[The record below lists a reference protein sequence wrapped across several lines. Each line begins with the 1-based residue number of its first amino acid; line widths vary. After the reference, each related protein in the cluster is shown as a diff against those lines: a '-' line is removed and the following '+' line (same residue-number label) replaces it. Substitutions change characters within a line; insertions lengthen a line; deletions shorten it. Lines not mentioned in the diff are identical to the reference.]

1 MPINIAQT
9 LSPRRGK
16 PSSMATSDKKITVL
30 AAGELFIEY
39 PEDGLGNSGD
49 YGIKIGDGSTQ
60 YENLPYAFTSDTIV
74 SFTADSSTTVDAAL
88 DKIISGAKI
97 STIVSAVKRAIE
109 LSSSY
114 PASLIANT
122 AITAKTLIGEVS
134 NGKYAS
140 LTANST
146 IDITYPILYSKSA
159 VAADGTISNSKL
171 IGNEDVSGTTTFST
185 AGLVL
190 YAKGMINGTLFT
202 INSFTTTKPST
213 EDGYEYLS
221 LGITSGTNTLT
232 LVPNHD
238 VYKYSNGV
246 FGRYSDNGDYG
257 SEDQDP
263 LSN

>member
-1 MPINIAQT
+1 MSINIAQT

-30 AAGELFIEY
+30 AAGKLFIEY

-74 SFTADSSTTVDAAL
+74 SFSADSSTTVDAAL

-134 NGKYAS
+134 NGKS
-140 LTANST
+140 LRIHKKYVFA
-146 IDITYPILYSKSA
+146 K
-159 VAADGTISNSKL
+159 VDGTAYTEDNRVEIQKEAETL
-171 IGNEDVSGTTTFST
+171 IGMAASGTTT
-185 AGLVL
+185 
-190 YAKGMINGTLFT
+190 
-202 INSFTTTKPST
+202 TTTL
-213 EDGYEYLS
+213 DGGKIIIEGTTFKIMY
-221 LGITSGTNTLT
+221 SGQNQKT
-232 LVPNHD
+232 
-238 VYKYSNGV
+238 
-246 FGRYSDNGDYG
+246 
-257 SEDQDP
+257 
-263 LSN
+263 LSNELKDLGYKCK